1 MTSTSKF
8 DSEPSGDPGELLRSV
23 AAAKRDIRSNTPK
36 EWKVFL
42 LWGIWVLVFVAPFDF
57 LNGNVWWPVVVVA
70 SVAGGVATTV
80 YFVSRSRRLHW
91 HRMSTWRNWLT
102 IFIVYGMVMATAVV
116 VQSHFRYTWAAAA
129 IVAAVPY
136 FLTALVIHD
145 RDQRHVAS

>member
-1 MTSTSKF
+1 MTSTSHF
-8 DSEPSGDPGELLRSV
+8 DSGPSGDPGEFLRSV
-23 AAAKRDIRSNTPK
+23 AATKSDIRANTPK

-57 LNGNVWWPVVVVA
+57 LHGNMWWPVVVVA
-70 SVAGGVATTV
+70 SVAGGVATTA

-102 IFIVYGMVMATAVV
+102 TFVVYGMVMATAVV
-116 VQSHFRYTWAAAA
+116 VQGHFRYTWSAAA

-136 FLTALVIHD
+136 FVTALVIHD

>member
-1 MTSTSKF
+1 MTSTSQF
-8 DSEPSGDPGELLRSV
+8 DSWPPADPGELLSSV

-42 LWGIWVLVFVAPFDF
+42 LWGAWVLMFVAPFDF
-57 LNGNVWWPVVVVA
+57 LNGNVWWPVVVLA

-91 HRMSTWRNWLT
+91 QRMSTWRNWLT
-102 IFIVYGMVMATAVV
+102 IFVVYGVVMATAVV
-116 VQSHFRYTWAAAA
+116 VQSHFRYTWTAAA

-136 FLTALVIHD
+136 FITALVIHHRD
-145 RDQRHVAS
+145 RLHVAS